1 MDGLPKPLHRLL
13 LALVND
19 THKQKNKVFDKHDN
33 CFQKGQRHMALITGK
48 SKSSINR
55 LFVTMK
61 DKDLVR
67 KVIDCEEVE
76 RDMLNPVYIWCKPD
90 KYNRLFHMAMYHL
103 GSDDRARKWARQCKN
118 DAVLWDYTCFGEV
131 VDIITGEITHG
142 CEVRKLSTFELY
154 QWEKSRVTSTC
165 WDRTKRRA

>member
-1 MDGLPKPLHRLL
+1 MYGLL
-13 LALVND
+13 LELVND
-19 THKQKNKVFDKHDN
+19 THKQKNKIFDKHDN

-67 KVIDCEEVE
+67 KVIDCDELE
-76 RDMLNPVYIWCKPD
+76 RDMLNPAYIWCKLD
-90 KYNRLFHMAMYHL
+90 IYNKLFHMAMYHL
-103 GSDDRARKWARQCKN
+103 GSDSRAREWAYQCRN

-131 VDIITGEITHG
+131 VDIRTGEITYG
-142 CEVRKLSTFELY
+142 CAVRKLSAFELY
-154 QWEKSRVTSTC
+154 QWEKSRATSTC
-165 WDRTKRRA
+165 WDRAKRRA